1 MRYPFCES
9 CGAKAHLPDAR
20 FCGRCGAPLTGSQA
34 GLRDSQPDFARLERF
49 KDRVNRFNA
58 AARAFRA
65 KLWRLLGVLVVFL
78 VVWAAISYA
87 MFGEYVAIP
96 TAIDLIIHGHK

>member
-1 MRYPFCES
+1 MSNPTCPR
-9 CGAKAHLPDAR
+9 CGATAHLSGAQ

-34 GLRDSQPDFARLERF
+34 EVRDSQPQAPRLESL
-49 KDRVNRFNA
+49 KDRADRFLAAGRAFNA
-58 AARAFRA
+58 
-65 KLWRLLGVLVVFL
+65 KLLRLLGYAIVFL

-87 MFGEYVAIP
+87 MFGEYVAVP